1 MVPDDSKKWL
11 LLIHQLP
18 PKPEALRVRVW
29 RRLQQVGAVAIKQS
43 VYALPL
49 SEHSREDLSWILKEI
64 IEGGGDGSISEARF
78 LEGLTDEQVV
88 DSFHAARQSDY
99 RKIIQEGNE
108 WLTEWSTGRSD
119 PQAPALKGPAQ
130 VAKLRRRLDEVLAI
144 DFFQTPD
151 RGIAEALLQDLTTQ
165 VSGGS
170 PSAPAGRK
178 EVVTLQGRTWVTRRN
193 LFVDRLACGWLI
205 RRFIDNEAVFKFVRG
220 PRYAPQ
226 SGELR
231 FDMFDGEFTHEGNR
245 CTFEAMVR
253 RFRLPDRALLPLA
266 EIVHDIDLK
275 DKKYGRSET
284 SGFSALLTGLV
295 VSHPDD
301 EQRLDEGIRLFENLF
316 AYFQRRQGSL
326 SLDNSAIKGP
336 QLIN

>member
-1 MVPDDSKKWL
+1 MIPDDSKKWL

-18 PKPEALRVRVW
+18 PKPKALRVRIW

-108 WLTEWSTGRSD
+108 LLTEWSSGRSD

-130 VAKLRRRLDEVLAI
+130 VARLRRRLDEVLAI
-144 DFFQTPD
+144 DFFQTPE
-151 RGIAEALLQDLTTQ
+151 RGIAEALLQELAAQ
-165 VSGGS
+165 VSGGP
-170 PSAPAGRK
+170 PSAPVGRE
-178 EVVTLQGRTWVTRRN
+178 EVGSLQGRTWVTRRN

-205 RRFIDNEAVFKFVRG
+205 RRFIDHEAVFKFVRG
-220 PRYAPQ
+220 PQYAPQ
-226 SGELR
+226 PGELR
-231 FDMFDGEFTHEGNR
+231 FDMFDGEFTHEGDR
-245 CTFEAMVR
+245 CTFEAMIR
-253 RFRLPDRALLPLA
+253 RFRLHDRALVPLA

-295 VSHPDD
+295 ASHPDD
-301 EQRLDEGIRLFENLF
+301 EQRLDEGIRLFENLY
-316 AYFQRRQGSL
+316 AYFQRRQGKST
-326 SLDNSAIKGP
+326 P
-336 QLIN
+336 